1 MRILIILIYIIIAV
15 SHISCNKKDN
25 LETDFQLVEHL
36 STKDSIN
43 LEKLGILSPA
53 DVTYRDSIFIFS
65 NFHNQKHISILNK
78 SNFKLNTI
86 VNRGEGLNEI
96 LHYMPVQSQDQ
107 KFLFLDRL
115 KGTLF
120 ELQSSDNYNKIAQF
134 NNSIGR
140 FYTLSQIDSNVYIGT
155 GMFERNRFL
164 IYDTSNHKYKFIGD
178 YPQNKEI
185 SSLNNYQKSALYA
198 RSFIGIQPYGNTI
211 VVTHNGLIDFY
222 TIDKDWNLSLKACR
236 YYHFPEFSIPEKG
249 PIIAHKKEGLT
260 GVISSC
266 YNSEYIYL
274 LYSKTSLLEKGSDTF
289 TSNTILV
296 FNWDGTPIKQYVLDN
311 DVRSICIEGNNI
323 WAISGDF
330 SFLCQYKIST

>member
-1 MRILIILIYIIIAV
+1 MGV
-15 SHISCNKKDN
+15 
-25 LETDFQLVEHL
+25 
-36 STKDSIN
+36 
-43 LEKLGILSPA
+43 LSPA
-53 DVTYRDSIFIFS
+53 DVTSIDSMFIFS
-65 NFHNQKHISILNK
+65 NFYNQKHISILNK

-96 LHYMPVQSQDQ
+96 LHYMPVQSQEQ

-115 KGTLF
+115 KGALF

-134 NNSIGR
+134 NNTIGR

-164 IYDTSNHKYKFIGD
+164 IYDTSNHKYKFVGD

-222 TIDKDWNLSLKACR
+222 TI
-236 YYHFPEFSIPEKG
+236 F
-249 PIIAHKKEGLT
+249 
-260 GVISSC
+260 
-266 YNSEYIYL
+266 NS
-274 LYSKTSLLEKGSDTF
+274 
-289 TSNTILV
+289 
-296 FNWDGTPIKQYVLDN
+296 YV
-311 DVRSICIEGNNI
+311 
-323 WAISGDF
+323 
-330 SFLCQYKIST
+330 